1 MGEFCSIRIAQ
12 INRDLRDMVD
22 FVDVFPFLN
31 HKCTRYTKQGLP
43 LRGNYVCPAFNPP
56 DIQAFLC
63 VLRDFVVY
71 CKQRGIPKI
80 AGFFKG
86 LILLSI
92 QIHTVRLC
100 KTTAG
105 DSTGKVS

>member
-1 MGEFCSIRIAQ
+1 
-12 INRDLRDMVD
+12 MVD

-43 LRGNYVCPAFNPP
+43 LRGNYVCPAFPP

-63 VLRDFVVY
+63 VLRDFVVHF
-71 CKQRGIPKI
+71 KQRGIPKI

-100 KTTAG
+100 KTTA
-105 DSTGKVS
+105 TGKVS